1 MKFDYKYKPSFMIV
15 DEERRKT
22 LSEYSELMKIYLRG
36 ISTINPIG
44 NGLSVINPQGIET
57 VEKPYTQ
64 TLEYDDSNNK

>member
-1 MKFDYKYKPSFMIV
+1 MKFEYKYKPSFMIV

-22 LSEYSELMKIYLRG
+22 LSEYSELMKLYLRG

-44 NGLSVINPQGIET
+44 SKLSVIDPQDIET

-64 TLEYDDSNNK
+64 TLEYNDSNNK